1 VPALMLECQLSGLFR
16 HCSDVPGDIALGQRE
31 NLEAAALQL
40 SPETIT
46 ELDAIADGPR
56 R

>member
-1 VPALMLECQLSGLFR
+1 MQVTLAWLLQRARNILLI
-16 HCSDVPGDIALGQRE
+16 PGTSSILHLRE

-46 ELDAIADGPR
+46 ELDAIADGPKR
-56 R
+56 